1 MPPEVSVCW
10 VGGGGRREVQQCGG
24 SSVHPAADLQRD
36 RFTQQHST
44 EAGLP
49 GTTET
54 RRARVDQRPLD
65 RPRTRHTA

>member
-49 GTTET
+49 GP
-54 RRARVDQRPLD
+54 QRPAVPAL
-65 RPRTRHTA
+65 TRDH